1 MKKLNIGR
9 VLLLVA
15 MVLLGLYMLA
25 CDRVSS
31 LYPYRDL
38 FATLSILAIFNSIL
52 ISVHKIRHKK

>member
-15 MVLLGLYMLA
+15 IILLGLYMLA
-25 CDRVSS
+25 CDHMSS
-31 LYPYRDL
+31 LYPYKDL
-38 FATLSILAIFNSIL
+38 FATLSIFVIFNSIL